1 MNFDQWFFLVFI
13 RQLKNWLY
21 PAVDRWFELDRL
33 IYARYNKFFIE
44 EQHNDAT
51 GNKLKILRH
60 FEFLFLFM
68 LLLFDYNKGL
78 IINQLTIYSSW
89 IPKARLKTTS
99 INKQLICCRFAVPWW
114 EEKHHP
120 TLTGA
125 VRPSFFNVNGWINTT
140 KQVPVISQFTG
151 YINPSFW
158 QLLQWSL
165 D

>member
-1 MNFDQWFFLVFI
+1 MMQRATNWKYSDTLNFCFFLCYYF
-13 RQLKNWLY
+13 
-21 PAVDRWFELDRL
+21 L
-33 IYARYNKFFIE
+33 IITKRV
-44 EQHNDAT
+44 
-51 GNKLKILRH
+51 
-60 FEFLFLFM
+60 
-68 LLLFDYNKGL
+68 
-78 IINQLTIYSSW
+78 IINQLTTYSSW
-89 IPKARLKTTS
+89 IPKARLESTS

-158 QLLQWSL
+158 QLLLWSL
-165 D
+165 DYAVYIRIVGFNTSLIACSNKEFHWVAIRGFGTRFDHSVNSH